1 MPLRQKYD
9 ATAQTSYCTG
19 AYGKLHSSTRS
30 RIKHNLESAFFML
43 KSRKQGHILLLARFC
58 SFRSFSSVL
67 FRVLL
72 IALFYCKHKSQ
83 GWNAGPVYYLS
94 SIYEHQCTTP
104 LCRTLEL
111 GFMQGHP
118 LATLWRTCLGHC
130 QASSTVLRCMY
141 TSVKF
146 FECGSPYLERMTCW
160 FDITFID
167 CAVCARNLC
176 GEVWSHYWRL
186 LPEGMQIAY

>member
-19 AYGKLHSSTRS
+19 AYGKLRCSTRG
-30 RIKHNLESAFFML
+30 RIKHNTLESAFFIL
-43 KSRKQGHILLLARFC
+43 TSRKRGHILLLPRFC
-58 SFRSFSSVL
+58 SFHSFHSVL

-94 SIYEHQCTTP
+94 SIYEHQWTTP

-111 GFMQGHP
+111 GFMQSHHP

-130 QASSTVLRCMY
+130 QTSSTVLGCMY

-146 FECGSPYLERMTCW
+146 FECGCPDLERMTCW
-160 FDITFID
+160 FDD
-167 CAVCARNLC
+167 C
-176 GEVWSHYWRL
+176 GIIL
-186 LPEGMQIAY
+186 LP